1 MTGERS
7 METSN
12 LLTPEERARITEI
25 QDLLIDLYVE
35 QKETLEAGKKARS
48 REIDLEIKKL
58 KREIEKIKEWANV
71 DATADTA
78 AEWGPAA

>member
-1 MTGERS
+1 

-12 LLTPEERARITEI
+12 LLTPEERARITEL
-25 QDLLIDLYVE
+25 QDSLIDLYVE
-35 QKETLEAGKKARS
+35 QKEALEAGRKARS

-71 DATADTA
+71 YAATATA
-78 AEWGPAA
+78 ADCGPVA